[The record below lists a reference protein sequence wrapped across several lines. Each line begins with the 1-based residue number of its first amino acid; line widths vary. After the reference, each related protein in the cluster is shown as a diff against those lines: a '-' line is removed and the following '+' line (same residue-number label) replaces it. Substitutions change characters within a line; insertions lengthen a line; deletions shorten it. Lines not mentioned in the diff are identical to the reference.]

1 MSTAPTDIS
10 LVAEPGS
17 GRNETLPRKAWIYFV
32 VVTVATAAA
41 TLPFLGRLQHT
52 HKWAGF
58 LVLGS
63 FAAGAQ
69 LFPPRPPPPPAHPP
83 PAPLPLPAARC
94 PPPHP
99 PASSRVGPPPPP

>member
-52 HKWAGF
+52 HEWAGF

-63 FAAGAQ
+63 FAAGPQ
-69 LFPPRPPPPPAHPP
+69 LFTPRPPPPPA
-83 PAPLPLPAARC
+83 
-94 PPPHP
+94 
-99 PASSRVGPPPPP
+99 PPPPRPSHSPAPPVPSAPHLPLVGT

>member
-52 HKWAGF
+52 HEWAGF

-63 FAAGAQ
+63 FAAVPQ
-69 LFPPRPPPPPAHPP
+69 HLSPRPPPRPAPPTADRFLLPAGLVLPPPPPAP
-83 PAPLPLPAARC
+83 
-94 PPPHP
+94 
-99 PASSRVGPPPPP
+99 VG

>member
-52 HKWAGF
+52 HEWAGF

-69 LFPPRPPPPPAHPP
+69 PLSPRPPPHPGPPTPPRFLFPAGLIPSPP
-83 PAPLPLPAARC
+83 PT
-94 PPPHP
+94 
-99 PASSRVGPPPPP
+99 V